1 MPLETLTLPL
11 AERSP
16 QRWVAPFATFLAVG
30 TFCVVVA
37 GGAVTS
43 TRSGLA
49 DLNWPL
55 FEGNLLPSP
64 SEMMAN
70 RGKFYEHGHR
80 MIAGTMVVLT
90 WVFALSLWKA
100 RDPRRWLKRLAVGAG
115 LVGLIPA
122 LLGGL
127 TVLSLTPPGISII
140 HVLAAMLFLS
150 FNTSLAVVTGK
161 HWEGAEAE
169 LGSQPRLTGKD
180 ASWLASASIF
190 CTLALY
196 LQILFGAVLRQT
208 HTGDVQHIL
217 WAFGLFTGVVLLS
230 ARVLGRHSEIAGLL
244 RPGMALLILVLLQ
257 VFLGVVTYVARPNE
271 AKAPG
276 FARLCSARG
285 VDLPSLTR
293 AEDIPAVPTDVFK
306 LTRVATFDPSE
317 TRATFRTSGTT
328 IGARGVHEM
337 RDPSTYE
344 AAALAFGRQWL
355 VRDLAESIP
364 VVVLAP
370 RPEVASDSSLGH
382 MCASFVRAF
391 GEPASPEQTWFVDG
405 EVIDI
410 GAFDERV
417 AVALA
422 KEQPMLVLATSFAL
436 VHFLD
441 ALGDATFALPA
452 GSRVMQTGGFK
463 GRSRE
468 VSAEA
473 LQAEVARVFCIDERA
488 IVCEYGMT
496 ELSSQFYERTLFDK
510 ASKHGLYAEPPWARV
525 VPVDPESLEPV
536 AEGEIG
542 IAKII
547 DLMNVDSAVAVLT
560 QDRVRRPR
568 GASGFELLGRVPG
581 APSRGCSIAIDE
593 ILGKNTN

>member
-1 MPLETLTLPL
+1 MDLSRSSTLHQRARALVS
-11 AERSP
+11 AFERGEDAS
-16 QRWVAPFATFLAVG
+16 
-30 TFCVVVA
+30 
-37 GGAVTS
+37 
-43 TRSGLA
+43 A
-49 DLNWPL
+49 D
-55 FEGNLLPSP
+55 F
-64 SEMMAN
+64 
-70 RGKFYEHGHR
+70 
-80 MIAGTMVVLT
+80 
-90 WVFALSLWKA
+90 
-100 RDPRRWLKRLAVGAG
+100 D
-115 LVGLIPA
+115 
-122 LLGGL
+122 
-127 TVLSLTPPGISII
+127 
-140 HVLAAMLFLS
+140 
-150 FNTSLAVVTGK
+150 SLAIDLARYQ
-161 HWEGAEAE
+161 AE
-169 LGSQPRLTGKD
+169 
-180 ASWLASASIF
+180 
-190 CTLALY
+190 
-196 LQILFGAVLRQT
+196 
-208 HTGDVQHIL
+208 H
-217 WAFGLFTGVVLLS
+217 
-230 ARVLGRHSEIAGLL
+230 
-244 RPGMALLILVLLQ
+244 
-257 VFLGVVTYVARPNE
+257 
-271 AKAPG
+271 APG

-285 VDLPSLTR
+285 VDLQSLTR
-293 AEDIPAVPTDVFK
+293 AESIPAVPTDAFK

-328 IGARGVHEM
+328 VGARGSHEM
-337 RDPSTYE
+337 RDASTYE
-344 AAALAFGRQWL
+344 AAALAFGRRWL
-355 VRDLAESIP
+355 VRDLDQPLP

-370 RPEVASDSSLGH
+370 RPEAAPDSSLGH
-382 MCASFVRAF
+382 MCASFVRVF

-468 VSAEA
+468 VSAET
-473 LQAEVARVFCIDERA
+473 LRAELAHAFGVDERA

-496 ELSSQFYERTLFDK
+496 ELSSQFYERTLFDST
-510 ASKHGLYAEPPWARV
+510 ATHGLYAEPPWARV

-536 AEGEIG
+536 PDGEVG

-568 GASGFELLGRVPG
+568 GTSGFELLGRAPG

-593 ILGKNTN
+593 LLGKNTN